1 MRSCAG
7 WESGTEPMSAPQ
19 SLRELFLLRRDVV
32 FLNHGS
38 FGACPQPVFEAY
50 GRWQRELEEEPVE
63 FLDRRFE
70 PLIAEAR
77 KALGAFLSADPDDL
91 VFVPNATT
99 AMNVV
104 AQSLPLAPGDE
115 VLSTNH
121 EYGAVDRMWRL
132 VCAARGAR
140 YVRAEVDLPVRS
152 GDDVVEAVWAR
163 RTPRTRVLSL
173 SHITSPTALLFP
185 ITELVR
191 RAREEGILTVV
202 DGAHAPGQIPLDLR
216 ELGAD
221 FYAGN
226 CHKWMMAPKG
236 AGFLHARRERQ
247 PLLKPLVV
255 SWGGEG
261 SKGPGPS
268 PFLDDHQWQGTRDIA
283 PFLAVSA
290 AIRFMDEHDWEVIRF
305 LCRELLNAFSEEAE
319 ALGLQPVGREPTP
332 WPLQMRA
339 FALPPGDGR
348 ALQRRLFDRWRIE
361 VPVIAWNGRSLL
373 RVSVQGY
380 NTDRDLQA
388 LARALDAE
396 LRDLQ
401 AWWR

>member
-1 MRSCAG
+1 
-7 WESGTEPMSAPQ
+7 MSAQ
-19 SLRELFLLRRDVV
+19 EDLRDLFLLRRDVA

-38 FGACPQPVFEAY
+38 FGACPQPVFKAY
-50 GRWQRELEEEPVE
+50 QRWQRELEAEPVE

-70 PLIAEAR
+70 ALMAEAR
-77 KALGAFLSADPDDL
+77 SALGAFLSADPDDL

-132 VCAARGAR
+132 VCAERGAR
-140 YVRAEVDLPVRS
+140 YVRAEIGVPVRS
-152 GDDVVEAVWAR
+152 EADVVEAVWAR
-163 RTPRTRVLSL
+163 RTPRTRVLSI

-185 ITELVR
+185 VAELVR

-202 DGAHAPGQIPLDLR
+202 DGAHAPGQVPLAL
-216 ELGAD
+216 EALGAD

-226 CHKWMMAPKG
+226 CHKWLLAPKG

-247 PLLKPLVV
+247 PLLRPLVV

-283 PFLAVSA
+283 PFLAVPA
-290 AIRFMDEHDWEVIRF
+290 AIQFMEDHDWNAVRAR
-305 LCRELLNAFSEEAE
+305 CRALLTAFSERAEAE
-319 ALGLQPVGREPTP
+319 LGLRPVGEETKP

-339 FALPPGDGR
+339 FALTPCDGR

-380 NTDRDLQA
+380 NTRRDLDA
-388 LARALDAE
+388 LVRALQE
-396 LRDLQ
+396 GLRTWRG
-401 AWWR
+401 WWR